1 MIGEKVGKIREPRR
15 TTGAISRG
23 TSADGVIVLGRS
35 EVVGSSRDA
44 ASRLAPFRIDADHR
58 RSAKLADIALKK
70 EEKEGEEVKVPFSSY
85 IYIYMVEKNSDRWDD
100 SRS

>member
-1 MIGEKVGKIREPRR
+1 MDDRRKGGKNKRAAEDDRSP
-15 TTGAISRG
+15 AISRG

-58 RSAKLADIALKK
+58 RSAKLADIA
-70 EEKEGEEVKVPFSSY
+70 S
-85 IYIYMVEKNSDRWDD
+85 
-100 SRS
+100 